1 MTAASLPIPV
11 YKHVAQVEKLCYN
24 VNKGCPRKALGI
36 QDAQKT
42 WANRGS
48 TLRVYHDAQKT
59 WANRGKEKEKDEI
72 IISLV
77 WRG

>member
-42 WANRGS
+42 WANRG
-48 TLRVYHDAQKT
+48 
-59 WANRGKEKEKDEI
+59 KEKEKDEI